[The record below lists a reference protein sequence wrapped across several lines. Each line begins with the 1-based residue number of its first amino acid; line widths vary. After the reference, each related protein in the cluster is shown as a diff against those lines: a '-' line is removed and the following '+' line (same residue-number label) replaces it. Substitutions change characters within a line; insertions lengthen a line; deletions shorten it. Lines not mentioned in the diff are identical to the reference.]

1 MGPGHSV
8 ERGWKIFL
16 ASLHPSIPSLLFSG
30 TSRLRWEV
38 LEASANK
45 GGNSQE
51 DNFLPKMHLQILY
64 GEADL
69 MSDLFRWIDEL
80 KYIETIVFQN
90 KKRIQCIY
98 VSVFLCIY
106 VSMYLCI

>member
-1 MGPGHSV
+1 MN
-8 ERGWKIFL
+8 
-16 ASLHPSIPSLLFSG
+16 ASKPAAS

-51 DNFLPKMHLQILY
+51 DNFLPKMHLPTTIRRNSRRFKMPTWEKGEKQMLAFFD

-69 MSDLFRWIDEL
+69 MSDFI
-80 KYIETIVFQN
+80 
-90 KKRIQCIY
+90 
-98 VSVFLCIY
+98 
-106 VSMYLCI
+106 